1 MCFKQLI
8 NEPFH
13 LIEKSFLRT
22 LHLSQTLL
30 WNQVF
35 VIFIKIVNIR
45 VCLQD
50 LILKCF
56 IDHLTNVKFG
66 TT

>member
-50 LILKCF
+50 LI
-56 IDHLTNVKFG
+56 
-66 TT
+66 